1 MLFYLTSLHVSYV
14 LTDFEPTDLYLVDGE
29 NVPTEAQVA
38 NYEKM
43 NAAKPVVKQ
52 LEELQII
59 VHEIEVEG
67 MDMSFEQLVLKI
79 RVEEDNRMNEKD
91 DANSIEPNTN
101 MVRESS
107 SKSNGKPRHG
117 VKDCRR
123 NKEHGDG
130 NFVGNSNQANHVE
143 SLKEFAGVIE
153 SFLNTNVVDW
163 WFDIGALHSLWGEA
177 CLTANT
183 ILNKIPHKK
192 SDKSPYQLWKGK
204 QPSYKRMKVWVCL
217 VNVQIHLPMR
227 TKLGPKTVDCVYLG
241 LTKNSVAYR
250 FLVNK
255 SNVEDI
261 NNNTI
266 IESVEAEFF
275 ENTFPYKDKDKQIS
289 NPRKRVL
296 DD

>member
-14 LTDFEPTDLYLVDGE
+14 LTDFEPTNLYLVDGE

-79 RVEEDNRMNEKD
+79 HVEEDNRMNEKD

-107 SKSNGKPRHG
+107 SKSNGKPGHG

-130 NFVGNSNQANHVE
+130 NFIENSNQANHVE

-163 WFDIGALHSLWGEA
+163 WFDIGATKHICNSMRMFVSYQKVNEPEPMFMGNKTALKIEEKRKVILKLTFRKDLVLLNVLHVP
-177 CLTANT
+177 N
-183 ILNKIPHKK
+183 I
-192 SDKSPYQLWKGK
+192 
-204 QPSYKRMKVWVCL
+204 
-217 VNVQIHLPMR
+217 
-227 TKLGPKTVDCVYLG
+227 
-241 LTKNSVAYR
+241 TKNMIFGPTLS
-250 FLVNK
+250 NK
-255 SNVEDI
+255 G
-261 NNNTI
+261 
-266 IESVEAEFF
+266 F
-275 ENTFPYKDKDKQIS
+275 
-289 NPRKRVL
+289 
-296 DD
+296 